1 MSLRNTVF
9 KLLRYSGLPW
19 LIRETLQ
26 RRRVTIAMF
35 HDIEAEHAEQ
45 VFGYLAKKFNVIS
58 LDDYLAARQ
67 SGDASRLPDK
77 ALIITLDD
85 GHIRNRTLLPVLE
98 KLNLPATIFLCAGIV
113 DTRRHYWFKY
123 KHPEIDTQA
132 LKLVPN
138 HVRLETLARVGFT
151 PEREFD
157 SPQAMSKAQIQEM
170 ASRVNFQ
177 SHTTFHP
184 CLHTCTEAEAREEV
198 FGSKKILEQD
208 FGLRINALAYPNGD
222 YCERDIELIKQAG
235 YDCAIAVD
243 FGYNTLKTPAYR
255 LKRLSVDDTDNVDAV
270 CVKVSGLWTVLMWLA
285 GKRRLKPHPQPLP
298 RGGGGL
304 HSASN
309 GVSQVGMPPDLND
322 VSAPLP
328 IAQVSRDQAPLPT
341 GGGVGGGVVALGQPS
356 NPKPFNQ

>member
-1 MSLRNTVF
+1 MSLRNAIF

-35 HDIEAEHAEQ
+35 HDIAPDHAEQ
-45 VFGYLAKKFNVIS
+45 VFGYLAKTFNVIA
-58 LDDYLAARQ
+58 LDDYLAARK
-67 SGDASRLPDK
+67 SDDASGLPDK
-77 ALIITLDD
+77 ALVITLDD
-85 GHIRNRTLLPVLE
+85 GHIRNHTLLPVLE
-98 KLNLPATIFLCAGIV
+98 KLNLPVTIFLCAGIV
-113 DTRRHYWFKY
+113 NTRRHYWFKF
-123 KHPEIDTQA
+123 KHPDIETQA

-138 HVRLETLARVGFT
+138 HDRLESLARVGFT

-157 SPQAMSKAQIQEM
+157 SPLAMTKAQIQEM

-184 CLHTCTEAEAREEV
+184 CLHTCTDAEAREEI

-208 FGLRINALAYPNGD
+208 FGLRVNALAYPNGD
-222 YCERDIELIKQAG
+222 YCARDIELIKQAG

-270 CVKVSGLWTVLMWLA
+270 CVKVSGLWTLLMGLA
-285 GKRRLKPHPQPLP
+285 GKRRWK
-298 RGGGGL
+298 
-304 HSASN
+304 
-309 GVSQVGMPPDLND
+309 VKM
-322 VSAPLP
+322 
-328 IAQVSRDQAPLPT
+328 
-341 GGGVGGGVVALGQPS
+341 
-356 NPKPFNQ
+356 